1 IYKSTADVSSGQLL
15 YNKYSTVTDDHL
27 LLIDIVMARKMPRRL
42 FVQPHTSIDTDG
54 SVVLNEFDSSFEG
67 IISSFLARYPNYD
80 TELESLWRND
90 QHYWKQ
96 K

>member
-1 IYKSTADVSSGQLL
+1 
-15 YNKYSTVTDDHL
+15 
-27 LLIDIVMARKMPRRL
+27 MARKMPRR

>member
-1 IYKSTADVSSGQLL
+1 MSCNLSLFCQSVS
-15 YNKYSTVTDDHL
+15 
-27 LLIDIVMARKMPRRL
+27 LI
-42 FVQPHTSIDTDG
+42 SISFLSLDG